1 MSNQLSLKNNLSLAI
16 KKINEEC
23 NNFKTHSQIV
33 KQNEGKLT
41 KYIQEN
47 TKKEVDDINEAIRKL
62 NLKVEKLME
71 VPQAKK
77 VKDQLE
83 HSSNE
88 MYLSLNKVMDCFNKG
103 KKCIMERNDIPEVKK
118 QQCVRLMYSKLIE
131 KLYTKEEMLEFKNFF
146 NRVSI
151 PNNNHKMLI

>member
-1 MSNQLSLKNNLSLAI
+1 MANQLSTKNNLSLAI
-16 KKINEEC
+16 KTINEEC
-23 NNFKTHSQIV
+23 NNYKTHSQIV
-33 KQNEGKLT
+33 KHNEKKLT

-71 VPQAKK
+71 VPQAIKAK
-77 VKDQLE
+77 ELE
-83 HSSNE
+83 HSSKE

-103 KKCIMERNDIPEVKK
+103 KNCIMERDDIPEVKK
-118 QQCVRLMYSKLIE
+118 QQCIRLMYSKLLE

-146 NRVSI
+146 NRVFI